1 MTCIAAI
8 IKDGKAY
15 MAGDRAI
22 VDESQQMKSDIPK
35 IWKSGDYLFGYC
47 GTLEGQII
55 QNNFKPPLIEG
66 NVDKFMR
73 GKFLESLKAFYDK
86 WGMPAEK
93 DSDLTLLICVKGRMY
108 EHEASNLT
116 MISYDTHFGAIGSG
130 SAYAMGSLH
139 ATQNYKDPKRRLTQA
154 LDAAILYSPHC
165 LYPIDFL
172 SK

>member
-15 MAGDRAI
+15 MAGERAI
-22 VDESQQMKSDIPK
+22 SDDHQQMKSDLPK
-35 IWKSGDYLFGYC
+35 IWRSGDYLFGYC

-55 QNNFKPPLIEG
+55 QNNFKPPVVEG

-73 GKFLESLKAFYDK
+73 SKFLESLKQFYDK
-86 WGMPAEK
+86 WGMPTEK
-93 DSDLTLLICVKGRMY
+93 ESDLTLLICIKGKMY
-108 EHEASNLT
+108 EHEAVNMS
-116 MISYDTHFGAIGSG
+116 MISYDTTYHAVGSG
-130 SAYAMGSLH
+130 AAYAMGSLH

-154 LDAAILYSPHC
+154 LDAAILYSPQC

>member
-15 MAGDRAI
+15 MAGDRAV

-55 QNNFKPPLIEG
+55 QNNFVPPKPEG
-66 NVDKFMR
+66 NIDKFMR
-73 GKFLESLKAFYDK
+73 GKFLEEIKKFYDK
-86 WGMPAEK
+86 WGMPADK

-108 EHEASNLT
+108 EHESINLT
-116 MISYDTHFGAIGSG
+116 MISYDTNFAAIGSG

-139 ATQNYKDPKRRLTQA
+139 ATQNYKDPKRRLTSA

>member
-15 MAGDRAI
+15 MAGERAI
-22 VDESQQMKSDIPK
+22 VDDHQQMKSDIAK
-35 IWKSGDYLFGYC
+35 IWKSADYLFGYC
-47 GTLEGQII
+47 GTLEGQIV
-55 QNNFKPPLIEG
+55 QNNFKPPVPEG

-73 GKFLESLKAFYDK
+73 TKFLESLKTFYDK
-86 WGMPAEK
+86 WGIPAEK
-93 DSDLTLLICVKGRMY
+93 DSDFSLLICVKGRMY
-108 EHEASNLT
+108 EHEATTLT
-116 MISYDTHFGAIGSG
+116 MISYDTTYHAIGSG
-130 SAYAMGSLH
+130 AAYAMGSLH

-154 LDAAILYSPHC
+154 LDAAILYSPDC